1 MPDRL
6 GDFLENSEP
15 SRHKMFCPKCG
26 EVIRANTAV
35 GVRFAMRNHRKHTCP
50 KRGQKAEEEMP
61 DEPPEEFDRDAVG
74 DPEDFDAML
83 ARELADMLESEQIDE
98 LEDDMLLDRV
108 GQGDDNR
115 TIYDEYDEVEDT
127 LEDHLHDIKEQPED
141 EPIPEL
147 VSTEEA
153 MKIIAEAKKKYEEK
167 KAAEGRDT
175 AKGEEVPI
183 SDDAQRIAQIGNNEE
198 AIGALAGASQDID
211 NAKQALS
218 QAAEA
223 LGTAVQKMQ
232 SAAEK
237 AGGDAAE
244 AGGLLGGSEGENIR
258 GQGLTVAEQIG
269 NAMQHIGQIDL
280 AAAEASLQQA
290 NLEGVGNQTQAL
302 YQAIKDAA
310 SRHQG

>member
-1 MPDRL
+1 
-6 GDFLENSEP
+6 
-15 SRHKMFCPKCG
+15 
-26 EVIRANTAV
+26 
-35 GVRFAMRNHRKHTCP
+35 
-50 KRGQKAEEEMP
+50 MP

-74 DPEDFDAML
+74 EPEDFDAML

-141 EPIPEL
+141 APIPEL

-153 MKIIAEAKKKYEEK
+153 MKIIAEAKKKRDEK
-167 KAAEGRDT
+167 KAAESRDT
-175 AKGEEVPI
+175 FKGEEVPI